1 MSPTNEKILLV
12 EDSDSMREVLS
23 TKLEQEGYEVK
34 AVATGKKGLDQTKTF
49 MPDLIVLDLML
60 PRIEGLDVLEKLKGN
75 EQTDQIPVV
84 IYSQV
89 KDQDKV
95 DKGMKIGAEG
105 YFVKSESDLAG
116 VIESIKSYLKMGSIN
131 GI

>member
-1 MSPTNEKILLV
+1 MSTNKEKILLV
-12 EDSDSMREVLS
+12 EDSESMREVLS
-23 TKLEQEGYEVK
+23 IKLEQEGYEVET
-34 AVATGKKGLDQTKTF
+34 AATGKEGLDQAKTF

-60 PRIEGLDVLEKLKGN
+60 PQIDGLGVLEKLKDN

-89 KDQDKV
+89 EDQDKI
-95 DKGMKIGAEG
+95 DKGMKMGAEG
-105 YFVKSESDLAG
+105 YFVKSESDLSG
-116 VIESIKSYLKMGSIN
+116 VMKSIKSYLKMGSID